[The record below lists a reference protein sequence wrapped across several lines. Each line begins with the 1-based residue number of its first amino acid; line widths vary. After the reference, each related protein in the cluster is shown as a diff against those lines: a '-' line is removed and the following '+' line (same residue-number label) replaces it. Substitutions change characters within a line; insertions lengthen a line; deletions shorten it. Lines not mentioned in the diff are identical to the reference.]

1 MALYNSAQRA
11 FPDAEVFVAATN
23 DTSSRPFPFAVKEK
37 LAKLA
42 GVEPGHF
49 VQVKSP
55 FRAEE
60 ITSQFDP
67 DQDVLIFVR
76 SEKDAGSPPQPGGV
90 KKDGSATYLQPL
102 LGAQKLEPFAQHA
115 YMAYLPTVEFGPGM
129 TSATEIRTAWPTLNE
144 KRKTALVM
152 SLYPATQKNPKLA
165 QTVVR
170 LLDAAIGTESVAEA
184 SGGVSV
190 RKWAAQVRKDHGAD
204 VKFRNRQEGGG
215 AVDSVIAKNSNG
227 ETVGVYNRKTGY
239 PTVYEPKQAVAK
251 ASLEDRLKKYVR
263 PVVKTTPKIE
273 RTTNPAGRTT
283 DHVEWKVTGP
293 MGDVNRFSSKKAA
306 QAHYDSF
313 GKPGVAKGS
322 LKEFAVSGGGDD
334 DGDDSLF
341 NYAKMWYNGD
351 LKIQRQVEK
360 ALQKSGLDIGEN
372 EDENGGAYISDRSG
386 DYYESWTSE
395 DLEGSLNEFAPGDGD
410 DEENPLDDYP
420 CYDCGS
426 TIYMHHTRLCD
437 FAEDNAVRDLPAEPG
452 TQYWTGR
459 VPKGLKPIPGLSKSV
474 DESVEFMSDAQFY
487 GEILSVL
494 AALGAGL
501 ATGAY
506 LKVKDIVKMYNA
518 NQIMR
523 ALEGHRVSNI
533 SDSERRALTKLL
545 AEFKQAMANRQGEDA
560 LAIANR
566 IKSIATDQSG
576 VAETVSASHTTAN
589 TSGAGAGMTAGY
601 QRRDNQPVDEGW
613 KDIVA
618 GSAMALGALGASA
631 QSMPNINAQQVELT
645 NKYYKVLVQR
655 AVEDGRTLDARTKNF
670 LMAKAQDA
678 AAQKIQKSTAQ
689 SPTTQ
694 AKPQFPS
701 QGSEQ
706 RRAKD
711 FEQFES
717 QDYLSERRL

>member
-1 MALYNSAQRA
+1 
-11 FPDAEVFVAATN
+11 
-23 DTSSRPFPFAVKEK
+23 
-37 LAKLA
+37 
-42 GVEPGHF
+42 
-49 VQVKSP
+49 
-55 FRAEE
+55 
-60 ITSQFDP
+60 
-67 DQDVLIFVR
+67 
-76 SEKDAGSPPQPGGV
+76 
-90 KKDGSATYLQPL
+90 
-102 LGAQKLEPFAQHA
+102 
-115 YMAYLPTVEFGPGM
+115 M
-129 TSATEIRTAWPTLNE
+129 TSATQIRGAWPTLNE

-152 SLYPATQKNPKLA
+152 SLYPATQKNPRLA
-165 QTVVR
+165 ATVVR

-184 SGGVSV
+184 SGGVSL

-239 PTVYEPKQAVAK
+239 PTVYEPKQAVAE

-395 DLEGSLNEFAPGDGD
+395 DLEGSLNEFASGDGD

-426 TIYMHHTRLCD
+426 TIYLHHTRLCD
-437 FAEDNAVRDLPAEPG
+437 LAEPDAVRDLPAEPG
-452 TQYWTGR
+452 SQHWTGR
-459 VPKGLKPIPGLSKSV
+459 VPKGLTPIPGLGKSV
-474 DESVEFMSDAQFY
+474 E
-487 GEILSVL
+487 
-494 AALGAGL
+494 
-501 ATGAY
+501 
-506 LKVKDIVKMYNA
+506 
-518 NQIMR
+518 
-523 ALEGHRVSNI
+523 
-533 SDSERRALTKLL
+533 
-545 AEFKQAMANRQGEDA
+545 
-560 LAIANR
+560 
-566 IKSIATDQSG
+566 
-576 VAETVSASHTTAN
+576 ETVSANGTIAN
-589 TSGAGAGMTAGY
+589 TSGAGAGMTASY
-601 QRRDNQPVDEGW
+601 QRRENQPVAE
-613 KDIVA
+613 
-618 GSAMALGALGASA
+618 
-631 QSMPNINAQQVELT
+631 
-645 NKYYKVLVQR
+645 
-655 AVEDGRTLDARTKNF
+655 
-670 LMAKAQDA
+670 
-678 AAQKIQKSTAQ
+678 
-689 SPTTQ
+689 
-694 AKPQFPS
+694 
-701 QGSEQ
+701 
-706 RRAKD
+706 
-711 FEQFES
+711 
-717 QDYLSERRL
+717 DYLDERRL